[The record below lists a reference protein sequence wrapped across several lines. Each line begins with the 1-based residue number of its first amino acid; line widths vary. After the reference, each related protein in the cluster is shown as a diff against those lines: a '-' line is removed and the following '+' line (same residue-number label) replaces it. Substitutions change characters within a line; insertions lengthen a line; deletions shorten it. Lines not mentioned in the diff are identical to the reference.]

1 MSHASTPAPV
11 FAGAFAKS
19 DDFDFEVRCAIGL
32 APNGGGDIGEILAA
46 VRDVKPKDH
55 DGWFAAWRDLGTRTR
70 ATADAAAAAGRQV
83 TAASAYLRAA
93 NYLGQAVNAVSS
105 LANDDE
111 LVPTFRAHRE
121 AWDRYV
127 DTTAITTERLSVP
140 YEGSALPGVL
150 FRPAADATPRPTL
163 VLNLG
168 SDESISGSWST
179 SGPDA
184 IARGYNVFVFDGPGQ
199 QQMLF
204 EHDVPFRPDW
214 EAVLTPV
221 VDTLVA
227 RDDVD
232 AARLAV
238 WGVSQAGYWVPR
250 ALTAEHRFAAAVADP
265 GVVDV
270 STSWL
275 AHMPTSMMKL
285 IESGEDEKFDR
296 EMQTAMRFS
305 PEIARTWRFR
315 ARPYGQGGYADIVR
329 QVIRY
334 RLDESA
340 AAAITTP
347 LLITSPEHEQFWPG
361 QAEQL
366 AAFTPTVS
374 TLVRFT
380 AAEGADVH
388 CEPLGHAVRIG
399 RVFDWLDGAL
409 GR

>member
-1 MSHASTPAPV
+1 MA
-11 FAGAFAKS
+11 
-19 DDFDFEVRCAIGL
+19 
-32 APNGGGDIGEILAA
+32 
-46 VRDVKPKDH
+46 
-55 DGWFAAWRDLGTRTR
+55 
-70 ATADAAAAAGRQV
+70 
-83 TAASAYLRAA
+83 
-93 NYLGQAVNAVSS
+93 S
-105 LANDDE
+105 LANADE

-121 AWDRYV
+121 AWDRHV
-127 DTTAITTERLSVP
+127 DTTAITAERLSVP
-140 YEGSALPGVL
+140 YEQSALPGVL
-150 FRPAADATPRPTL
+150 FRPAADATARPTL

-168 SDESISGSWST
+168 SDEPISSAWST

-184 IARGYNVFVFDGPGQ
+184 IARGYNVFIFDGPGQ

-221 VDTLVA
+221 IDALVT

-232 AARLAV
+232 PERLAV

-275 AHMPTSMMKL
+275 EHMPKSMMEL
-285 IESGEDEKFDR
+285 IEKGQDEKFDR
-296 EMQTAMRFS
+296 EMQMAMRFS

-315 ARPYGQGGYADIVR
+315 ARPYGRGGYADTIH
-329 QVIRY
+329 QVTRY

-347 LLITSPEHEQFWPG
+347 LLVTSPEHEQFWPG
-361 QAEQL
+361 QAERL
-366 AAFTPTVS
+366 AALTPEVS
-374 TLVRFT
+374 TLMPFT

-388 CEPLGHAVRIG
+388 CEPLGHAVRTG
-399 RVFDWLDGAL
+399 RVFDWLDGVL